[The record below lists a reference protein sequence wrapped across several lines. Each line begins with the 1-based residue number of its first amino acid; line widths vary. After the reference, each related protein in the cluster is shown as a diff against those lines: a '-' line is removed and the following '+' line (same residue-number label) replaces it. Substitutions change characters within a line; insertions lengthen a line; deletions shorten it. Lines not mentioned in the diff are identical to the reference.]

1 MHDAGR
7 FIHRPLRDVVGRLPG
22 EQFIEHHTEGI
33 DVGPHVDL
41 IHLAVELLGA
51 HVLQRAD
58 ELAHVGE
65 HRRASHV
72 GVGATGHAEVDH
84 LRMPCGVDENIAGLE
99 IAMDHPL
106 LVAVADRA
114 AGLAKEN
121 DAVAHAEPACRG
133 ELRDRLSFLDIFHH
147 EIGHGSAGKR
157 LHADGIDAGDPGVR
171 QPAENLCLVLEA
183 ASGGGREHA
192 GADHLHGH
200 GPAGHSLQALVH
212 ATHAAFADES
222 HDRHVAKP
230 CARLEI
236 GTGWRRAGQEFR
248 QPRDMQTG
256 IERFHDA
263 AMIPVAATSAC
274 PTRAI
279 PWCSGCR
286 AGGDRPRPRPAT
298 PARPP

>member
-1 MHDAGR
+1 
-7 FIHRPLRDVVGRLPG
+7 
-22 EQFIEHHTEGI
+22 
-33 DVGPHVDL
+33 
-41 IHLAVELLGA
+41 
-51 HVLQRAD
+51 
-58 ELAHVGE
+58 
-65 HRRASHV
+65 
-72 GVGATGHAEVDH
+72 
-84 LRMPCGVDENIAGLE
+84 MPCGVDENIAGLE

-200 GPAGHSLQALVH
+200 GSAGHSLQAFVH
-212 ATHAAFADES
+212 TTHAAFADES
-222 HDRHVAKP
+222 HDRHVAEP
-230 CARLEI
+230 CAQREI

-256 IERFHDA
+256 IERFHA
-263 AMIPVAATSAC
+263 WSSTGFSLPSSM
-274 PTRAI
+274 
-279 PWCSGCR
+279 
-286 AGGDRPRPRPAT
+286 
-298 PARPP
+298 